1 MVRHFLDLFTVGSE
15 ACRLIVDHAR
25 SRKDARADLP
35 RGAVDADRPLSNHAL
50 ALIFEKPSTRTRVSF
65 QMAMHQLGGTCLT
78 LSGAELQLGRGE
90 TIEDTARVMSRYVD
104 ALMLR
109 TASHATVTDL
119 ARASAVPVINGLTDL
134 NHPCQALADVM
145 TFEEHRGTVAGS
157 TWAWLGDG
165 NNMAN
170 ALIEAAG
177 VFGFHIRLGVP
188 TSHLPNAAVVEQARA
203 CGSTITFCPSADD
216 AVAGVDAVATD
227 TWVSMG
233 QIGGAAK
240 LAAMKPYQVTA
251 PLMAKASPEAV
262 FLHCLP
268 AHRGEEVTDAVIDGP
283 QSIVWDEA
291 ENRLHAQKA
300 ILLWCLNCL

>member
-1 MVRHFLDLFTVGSE
+1 MVRHFLDLFTVGPDVS
-15 ACRLIVDHAR
+15 RLIIDHAL
-25 SRKDARADLP
+25 SRRDARAGLP
-35 RGAVDADRPLSNHAL
+35 RGAQDSDRPLDSQAI

-65 QMAMHQLGGTCLT
+65 QMAMHQLGGACLT

-109 TASHATVTDL
+109 TASHATVSDL

-134 NHPCQALADVM
+134 NHPCQALADVL
-145 TFEEHRGTVAGS
+145 TFEDHRGPVAGS

-188 TSHLPNAAVVEQARA
+188 VTHLPDAGVMAKARA
-203 CGSTITFCPSADD
+203 LGSTITVCPTAQEAADGAD
-216 AVAGVDAVATD
+216 AIVTD

-240 LAAMKPYQVTA
+240 LAAMKPYQVNSA
-251 PLMAKASPEAV
+251 LMARARPEAV

-291 ENRLHAQKA
+291 ENRLHVQKA

>member
-1 MVRHFLDLFTVGSE
+1 MVRHFLDLFAVGPD
-15 ACRLIVDHAR
+15 AARLIVDHAR

-35 RGAVDADRPLSNHAL
+35 RGAPDADRPLSNQAL

-65 QMAMHQLGGTCLT
+65 QMAMHQLGGACLA
-78 LSGAELQLGRGE
+78 LSGTELQLGRGE

-145 TFEEHRGTVAGS
+145 TFEERCGPVGGS

-177 VFGFHIRLGVP
+177 VFGFNIRLGVP
-188 TSHLPNAAVVEQARA
+188 SSHLPNAAVVEQARA
-203 CGSTITFCPSADD
+203 RGSTVTICTSAND
-216 AVAGVDAVATD
+216 ATVGADAVATD

-240 LAAMKPYQVTA
+240 LAAMKPFQVTSS
-251 PLMAKASPEAV
+251 LMARANPDAI

-283 QSIVWDEA
+283 HSVVWDEA
-291 ENRLHAQKA
+291 ENRLHVQKA
-300 ILLWCLNCL
+300 VLLWCLNCL

>member
-1 MVRHFLDLFTVGSE
+1 MVRHFLDLFTVGPDVS
-15 ACRLIVDHAR
+15 RLIIDHAR
-25 SRKDARADLP
+25 SRRDARAGLP
-35 RGAVDADRPLSNHAL
+35 RGALDTDRPLTDQAL

-65 QMAMHQLGGTCLT
+65 QMAMHQLGGACLT

-109 TASHATVTDL
+109 TASHATVSDL

-134 NHPCQALADVM
+134 NHPCQALADVL
-145 TFEEHRGTVAGS
+145 TFEDHRGPVAGS

-188 TSHLPNAAVVEQARA
+188 ATHLPDAGVMAKARA
-203 CGSTITFCPSADD
+203 LGSTITVCPTAQEAADGAD
-216 AVAGVDAVATD
+216 AIVTD

-240 LAAMKPYQVTA
+240 LAAMKPYQVNSA
-251 PLMAKASPEAV
+251 LMARARPEAV

-291 ENRLHAQKA
+291 ENRLHVQKA